1 VDAVK
6 GSEPRTPELE
16 IPRLL
21 GAGVG
26 AGSLNLAFELSICPE
41 CGWRLVEHSGLL
53 VCEGCGLVLA
63 PVYEPPKFKPA
74 DSSFNGFNGSSISS
88 GGLAQRALEA
98 LAGELGVPTGA
109 ALEVYKRL
117 KRAGD
122 GEAAAIALFASAK
135 RCGSYISLK
144 RACELL
150 SKCGVKAEYPRAV
163 RIMLAYAPLVR
174 PTMEE
179 ALEAYAAKL
188 GISESVK
195 REAAE
200 SDRGRRATL
209 LPRWCRAPPRPSPG
223 RGAWS
228 SLLPRWEPGPPE
240 ARFRGTAQTRVKR
253 LGADGPGAPKG
264 GGGMEEKR
272 WRARTGALGRR
283 AGAPGRG
290 A

>member
-1 VDAVK
+1 VENAVRVDAVR
-6 GSEPRTPELE
+6 GLEPRAPELE
-16 IPRLL
+16 IPRLF

-26 AGSLNLAFELSICPE
+26 ARLNLAFELGICPE
-41 CGWRLVEHSGLL
+41 CGWRLVEHNGLL

-98 LAGELGVPTGA
+98 LAGELGVPAGA

-117 KRAGD
+117 KRAGV
-122 GEAAAIALFASAK
+122 GEAAAIALFVAAK
-135 RCGSYISLK
+135 RCSSYISLK

-150 SKCGVKAEYPRAV
+150 SKCGVKAEYPRTLKT
-163 RIMLAYAPLVR
+163 MLAYAPLIR

-188 GISESVK
+188 GIGESVK

-200 SDRGRRATL
+200 SDRGAPRHAVT
-209 LPRWCRAPPRPSPG
+209 PPAQGSSTPVPWRWCSVQLAPEEGARAARGPVSRNRPDL
-223 RGAWS
+223 R
-228 SLLPRWEPGPPE
+228 
-240 ARFRGTAQTRVKR
+240 
-253 LGADGPGAPKG
+253 
-264 GGGMEEKR
+264 
-272 WRARTGALGRR
+272 
-283 AGAPGRG
+283 
-290 A
+290 

>member
-1 VDAVK
+1 LSRVFKPSTRVKLVSRGNSAAGENAVR
-6 GSEPRTPELE
+6 GLELRAPEHE
-16 IPRLL
+16 IPRLF

-41 CGWRLVEHSGLL
+41 CGWRLIEHNGLL

-74 DSSFNGFNGSSISS
+74 DSFNGFNGSSISS
-88 GGLAQRALEA
+88 IGLAQRALEA
-98 LAGELGVPTGA
+98 LAGELGVPAGA
-109 ALEVYKRL
+109 AHEVYKRL
-117 KRAGD
+117 RRYTGD

-150 SKCGVKAEYPRAV
+150 SKCGVKAEYPRALKT
-163 RIMLAYAPLVR
+163 MLAYAPLVR

-195 REAAE
+195 REALE
-200 SDRGRRATL
+200 IIGK
-209 LPRWCRAPPRPSPG
+209 
-223 RGAWS
+223 
-228 SLLPRWEPGPPE
+228 
-240 ARFRGTAQTRVKR
+240 VKR
-253 LGADGPGAPKG
+253 FAG
-264 GGGMEEKR
+264 GR
-272 WRARTGALGRR
+272 DPYLVAL
-283 AGAPGRG
+283 AA

>member
-1 VDAVK
+1 LSRLFKLPTRFKLVSRRENAVRVDAVR
-6 GSEPRTPELE
+6 GLEPRTPELE
-16 IPRLL
+16 IPRLF

-26 AGSLNLAFELSICPE
+26 ARLNLAFELNICPE
-41 CGWRLVEHSGLL
+41 CGWRLVEHNGLL

-74 DSSFNGFNGSSISS
+74 DSFNGSNGSSISS

-98 LAGELGVPTGA
+98 LAGELGVPAGA

-117 KRAGD
+117 KRAGV
-122 GEAAAIALFASAK
+122 GEAAAIALFVSAK

-150 SKCGVKAEYPRAV
+150 SKCGVKAEYPRTLKT
-163 RIMLAYAPLVR
+163 MLAYAPLIR

-188 GISESVK
+188 GIGESVK

-200 SDRGRRATL
+200 SETGGAAPRCYPAFNAGL
-209 LPRWCRAPPRPSPG
+209 LHARP
-223 RGAWS
+223 
-228 SLLPRWEPGPPE
+228 
-240 ARFRGTAQTRVKR
+240 
-253 LGADGPGAPKG
+253 
-264 GGGMEEKR
+264 
-272 WRARTGALGRR
+272 
-283 AGAPGRG
+283 
-290 A
+290 

>member
-1 VDAVK
+1 
-6 GSEPRTPELE
+6 
-16 IPRLL
+16 
-21 GAGVG
+21 
-26 AGSLNLAFELSICPE
+26 
-41 CGWRLVEHSGLL
+41 LL

-74 DSSFNGFNGSSISS
+74 DSFNGFNGSSISS

-98 LAGELGVPTGA
+98 LAGELGVPAGA

-117 KRAGD
+117 KRAGV
-122 GEAAAIALFASAK
+122 GEAAAIALFVSAK

-150 SKCGVKAEYPRAV
+150 SKCGVKAEYPRTLKT
-163 RIMLAYAPLVR
+163 MLAYAPLIR

-188 GISESVK
+188 GIGESVK

-200 SDRGRRATL
+200 SDTGGAAPRCYPAFNAGLLHAHPLEGALAPACSRRGSPGRQR
-209 LPRWCRAPPRPSPG
+209 PGFEEPPRP
-223 RGAWS
+223 
-228 SLLPRWEPGPPE
+228 
-240 ARFRGTAQTRVKR
+240 AQTR

-264 GGGMEEKR
+264 EGYGGGRKERLVQRLWGGGPE
-272 WRARTGALGRR
+272 
-283 AGAPGRG
+283 P
-290 A
+290 